1 MKRRTKKSNA
11 NHGALAHEAKGS
23 WSLGGDV
30 DIGTV
35 PSILD
40 RDARMFTDSSVV
52 VDLKAVTRIDS
63 AGLALLVNWARE
75 GRRHKVAIR
84 FQNIPARMLAIAK
97 ICGVDKVLPAEAFKG
112 QNPSPVRGC
121 E

>member
-1 MKRRTKKSNA
+1 M
-11 NHGALAHEAKGS
+11 
-23 WSLGGDV
+23 

-40 RDARMFTDSSVV
+40 LGAGMFTDSAVV
-52 VDLKAVTRIDS
+52 VDLKAVARIDS

-75 GRRHKVAIR
+75 GRRHRVAIR

-97 ICGVDKVLPAEAFKG
+97 ICGVDKVLPAEAFSETELCG
-112 QNPSPVRGC
+112 RDSVRIVAT
-121 E
+121 

>member
-1 MKRRTKKSNA
+1 MKRKTKKSNS
-11 NHGALAHEAKGS
+11 NHEIALAHEAKGS
-23 WSLGGDV
+23 WSLAGDV

-40 RDARMFTDSSVV
+40 RGAGMFTDSSVV
-52 VDLKAVTRIDS
+52 VDLKAVARIDS

-97 ICGVDKVLPAEAFKG
+97 ICGLDKVLPLEAFKG
-112 QNPSPVRGC
+112 QNPFPVQ
-121 E
+121 